1 MERPEIKEANLQPLP
16 TGRDSDYDIAIVG
29 AGPAGSSAAIRL
41 ALAGKRVVL
50 VEKEKFPRH
59 KLCGEFISPEC
70 RDHFDELGV
79 HDAMRE
85 AGGVEIAKTIF
96 YSRSGKG
103 VEVPSPDLSG
113 VGSAHKHALGLSR
126 AEMDMLLIARAR
138 QVGVD
143 VFEETSVVD
152 LLQEN
157 DTVVGVKTRARD
169 IRARVTL
176 DGSGRMR
183 ILARRASSGDGI
195 RKAEFVAFKTH
206 VSGCGVCEDTCE
218 IFSYRRGYGGSSR
231 VESGLH
237 NLCFIAAAADVK
249 QLGSDPERVL
259 REIVC
264 TNKRAA
270 EVFKEIN
277 FVGEWHAVGIER
289 YGRGEIAPQLGLL
302 TIGDSAAF
310 IDPFTGSGM
319 LLALE
324 SARVAVE
331 AIVTT
336 DNLAALAEDYSRRY
350 SATFDKRLR
359 MCSLLRRV
367 SLVPLLAETTIRAL
381 ALSSGVR
388 RLIVRATR

>member
-1 MERPEIKEANLQPLP
+1 MAERE
-16 TGRDSDYDIAIVG
+16 TYDVAIVG

-79 HDAMRE
+79 HAAMRE
-85 AGGVEIAKTIF
+85 AGGVEIARTMF
-96 YSRSGKG
+96 YSRGGKA
-103 VEVPSPDLSG
+103 VEVPSQDLSG
-113 VGSAHKHALGLSR
+113 SGSVHKYALGLSR
-126 AEMDMLLIARAR
+126 SEMDLRLLTRAA

-143 VFEETSVVD
+143 VLEETSIID
-152 LLQEN
+152 LLREN
-157 DTVVGVKTRARD
+157 DAVVGVRTRERN

-176 DGSGRMR
+176 DGSGRTR
-183 ILARRASSGDGI
+183 FLARRAGSGDSI
-195 RKAEFVAFKTH
+195 NKAQFVAFKTH
-206 VSGCGVCEDTCE
+206 VSGCGVREDTCE
-218 IFSYRRGYGGSSR
+218 IFSYRRGYGGSNR
-231 VESGLH
+231 VENGLH
-237 NLCFIAAAADVK
+237 NICFIAAAADVK
-249 QLGSDPERVL
+249 QLGSDPERTL

-270 EVFKEIN
+270 QVFKEVN

-289 YGRGEIAPQLGLL
+289 YGRRELAPFLGLL

-319 LLALE
+319 LMALE
-324 SARVAVE
+324 SAKVAVD
-331 AIVTT
+331 AITRT
-336 DNLAALAEDYSRRY
+336 DDLSVLAEYYMRQY
-350 SATFDKRLR
+350 SAIFDTRLR

-367 SLVPLLAETTIRAL
+367 SLVPLFAETTIRAL
-381 ALSSGVR
+381 ALSSGLR
-388 RLIVRATR
+388 KFIVGTTRK